1 MTDQDEIKAQHDSVR
16 DRTAFET
23 LPPLKVVKR
32 IGQINKIGPGVQLPV
47 TRPDDYSW
55 LEAPGRAPTTAF
67 NLIERVENNHANYFG
82 LNRPTVMPI
91 KSQLTQQ
98 QLVNRWLNTW
108 GRIYSQMFALCLQ
121 YMPPEE
127 IIRVTGVQLNQ
138 NATDIA
144 GNFDFLIRFNIQ
156 TLDND
161 LVAKKL
167 QAISQF
173 VVPLDAGGVLNRNK
187 LIQMIIEAV
196 APEAARELIVDQSA
210 ASEKMFREV
219 QTDIGMMMLGNEPL
233 YRENDPTAQARL
245 QYTQDV
251 IAKNPKAQQA
261 AQGDPIFQALLQN
274 YVKNPQMSLQQ
285 QQNATIGRLGVTPV
299 SEQMNQ
305 QA

>member
-1 MTDQDEIKAQHDSVR
+1 
-16 DRTAFET
+16 
-23 LPPLKVVKR
+23 
-32 IGQINKIGPGVQLPV
+32 
-47 TRPDDYSW
+47 
-55 LEAPGRAPTTAF
+55 
-67 NLIERVENNHANYFG
+67 
-82 LNRPTVMPI
+82 MPI

-274 YVKNPQMSLQQ
+274 YVKNLQMSLQQ